1 MASIPEPRD
10 GLPDVPPARR
20 CEILAQAPTPERHAA
35 LLAELGF
42 RSALDLVALPGSA
55 TPPGESLRVV
65 AWNAQ
70 RCPDP
75 MRAAGFL
82 RASAADV
89 LLLSELDVGMAR
101 SGQRH
106 TPREL
111 ALRLGCAA
119 VFAVE
124 FLELGLGD
132 AREQERFAGAEN
144 ARGYHGGAILAR
156 APLLEPEALRV
167 EPGGRWFD
175 GALGER
181 RVGSRVAVLC
191 RLALGRTE
199 LALASLHLESH
210 SDPAERAAQLEVVL
224 DRLDA
229 WAPGLPALVGG
240 DLNTHSLG
248 KAELEDRTRLRDAL
262 AVAPTRFADPVPHE
276 PLFALAER
284 RGFEWRRANLRRTP
298 THRREGRA
306 LFQLDW
312 LMARGLEVSD
322 PAVLPADELSDHD
335 AVALSIR
342 LPRAG

>member
-1 MASIPEPRD
+1 VASIPESRD
-10 GLPDVPPARR
+10 GLPDVPAERR
-20 CEILAQAPTPERHAA
+20 REILAQEPTPERHAE
-35 LLAELGF
+35 LLAALGF
-42 RSALDLVALPGSA
+42 CSALDTVALPEA
-55 TPPGESLRVV
+55 AAPPPEGVRVV

-70 RCPDP
+70 RCTDP
-75 MRAAGFL
+75 ARAAAFL
-82 RASAADV
+82 RASGADV

-101 SGQRH
+101 SGQRN

-111 ALRLGCAA
+111 AARLGCAA
-119 VFAVE
+119 AFAVE

-156 APLLEPEALRV
+156 LPLLAPEVLRV

-191 RLALGRTE
+191 RLALAGGE

-210 SDPAERAAQLEVVL
+210 SDAAERAAQLEVVL

-229 WAPGLPALVGG
+229 VAPGLPALVGG
-240 DLNTHSLG
+240 DLNTHSLDR
-248 KAELEDRTRLRDAL
+248 AELEDRARLRGAL
-262 AVAPTRFADPVPHE
+262 EVSPGRLTDPVPHE

-312 LMARGLEVSD
+312 IFARGLEVAD
-322 PAVLPADELSDHD
+322 PAVLAADELSDHD

>member
-1 MASIPEPRD
+1 VASIPEPRD
-10 GLPDVPPARR
+10 GLPDVPLARR
-20 CEILAQAPTPERHAA
+20 REILALEPTPAQHAA
-35 LLAELGF
+35 LFASLGL
-42 RSALDLVALPGSA
+42 RAALDRVELPSPA
-55 TPPGESLRVV
+55 PGPGDALRVV

-75 MRAAGFL
+75 GRAAEFL
-82 RASAADV
+82 RASGADV
-89 LLLSELDVGMAR
+89 FLLSELDVGMAR

-111 ALRLGCAA
+111 AARLGCAA
-119 VFAVE
+119 AFAVE

-132 AREQERFAGAEN
+132 PREQERFAGGEN
-144 ARGYHGGAILAR
+144 ARGFHGGAILAR
-156 APLLEPEALRV
+156 APLLAPEALRV

-191 RLALGRTE
+191 RLALARGE

-210 SDPAERAAQLEVVL
+210 SDPDERAAQLEIVL

-229 WAPGLPALVGG
+229 VAPGLPALVGG

-248 KAELEDRTRLRDAL
+248 RAELEDRARLRDAL
-262 AVAPTRFADPVPHE
+262 AIAPTRLADPVPHE

-298 THRREGRA
+298 THRRDGRA

-312 LMARGLEVSD
+312 LMARGLELAE

-342 LPRAG
+342 LPGAG